1 MKNILILILIL
12 TFFNLSFSSAEEI
25 PIYKFSKRR
34 INVNGRDLRVLI
46 AKTEK
51 EREVGL
57 SNTDLS
63 TLNRL
68 GVDGM
73 LFIFDEP
80 SEKTFQAWHMKYDLM
95 LLILEKKGENIYYVK
110 ERKPLRI
117 GTIEK
122 VNGKHILEIP
132 LKNSLIGAK

>member
-1 MKNILILILIL
+1 MKNILILTLILI
-12 TFFNLSFSSAEEI
+12 FFNLSFLSAEKI
-25 PIYKFSKRR
+25 PIYKFSKRK

-63 TLNRL
+63 TLDRL

-122 VNGKHILEIP
+122 VNGKYILEIP